1 MVHTYLLYTLLAA
14 ASALAAPIAQRDGQD
29 LSSLDEPHPASA
41 TPTDIVLPPVS
52 EVFAIMAT
60 ASSSSPSSSTTAD
73 IIHMGPGLVASPT
86 VESTEISHNA
96 PVSNP
101 FEHPELPHG
110 DTPFARKFIFV
121 AVVILSMI
129 ATVIA
134 ASALSYHCNRRYEQ
148 RMKTPPGPT
157 PLQATEKEKA
167 RHKFSVTS
175 SDYPASAR
183 AFDSESES
191 DSDSDDCSSDADSAS
206 YRNSS
211 CERARGPMNP
221 ALFFASL
228 ASSRRHSRNGSAPV
242 LGVSQADAW
251 REQSRRSRSVSGP
264 RVEWM

>member
-110 DTPFARKFIFV
+110 DTPFARKFIF
-121 AVVILSMI
+121 
-129 ATVIA
+129 
-134 ASALSYHCNRRYEQ
+134 

-167 RHKFSVTS
+167 RQCSVVDISRNFPRSKFSVTS

-211 CERARGPMNP
+211 CERARAPMNP

>member
-1 MVHTYLLYTLLAA
+1 
-14 ASALAAPIAQRDGQD
+14 
-29 LSSLDEPHPASA
+29 
-41 TPTDIVLPPVS
+41 
-52 EVFAIMAT
+52 
-60 ASSSSPSSSTTAD
+60 
-73 IIHMGPGLVASPT
+73 MGPGLVTSPT
-86 VESTEISHNA
+86 VESTEISHHA

-129 ATVIA
+129 ATVFA
-134 ASALSYHCNRRYEQ
+134 VSALSYHCNRRYEQ
-148 RMKTPPGPT
+148 RMKTPPGPA
-157 PLQATEKEKA
+157 PPQATEKEKA
-167 RHKFSVTS
+167 RQCSVVDISRNFPRSKFSVTS

-242 LGVSQADAW
+242 LGVSQADVW
-251 REQSRRSRSVSGP
+251 GEQSRRSRSVSGP